1 MTITL
6 KEAKEYATIAS
17 KSGLYPG
24 ANIDALTWIII
35 SGDELGL
42 SPSVSLRSFD
52 LIPRGGKT
60 QLYIKPDAM
69 LSLCQRN
76 GMDDYQAPEPTDQY
90 GPVTVTIKRTGYPT
104 AMSVTMT
111 REKAKA
117 AGLTGGNWDRYWY
130 QMSVKTNTATIAR
143 KLYADAVGMM
153 YIRDEMPTS
162 DNQTT
167 ASEPQPEP
175 PPETA
180 EISTADIMAKVKEFY
195 AGWVGYFR
203 ELGANDKEIGVAFK
217 NAFAVDRFSEWP
229 GWNVSTIAGFNSAVD
244 QANYLVN
251 EQYADYQAK
260 HTQPAEEPA
269 APETVEE
276 KPTNQV
282 ARSESKAAAARFI
295 ENILAKGYTVSQI
308 NEALELPMETDLI
321 EWDGWQAFGAVDKAR
336 DKFMN
341 WASNHALTAQQPA
354 QKPKPRKGM
363 FANPPA
369 EGFRT
374 GHPDDYGDQ

>member
-1 MTITL
+1 MDQL
-6 KEAKEYATIAS
+6 LYARELAKHIA
-17 KSGLYPG
+17 K
-24 ANIDALTWIII
+24 ARII
-35 SGDELGL
+35 SGRDPLTEDQAVVLIMYAMEHGFIGISSLSFCGL
-42 SPSVSLRSFD
+42 LK
-52 LIPRGGKT
+52 GKPYT
-60 QLYIKPDAM
+60 
-69 LSLCQRN
+69 
-76 GMDDYQAPEPTDQY
+76 T
-90 GPVTVTIKRTGYPT
+90 
-104 AMSVTMT
+104 
-111 REKAKA
+111 A
-117 AGLTGGNWDRYWY
+117 AGLQAIAEREGWITRFVTDEKKSTCTLTKEGRDPVVVTYTIDDATKAGLASSNKVNGIETNNWIKQPKSQLEAAASR
-130 QMSVKTNTATIAR
+130 MA
-143 KLYADAVGMM
+143 
-153 YIRDEMPTS
+153 IRRACPAAAMGVYTDQELRDFDFAQQS
-162 DNQTT
+162 AQ
-167 ASEPQPEP
+167 QPEP
-175 PPETA
+175 APETA

-217 NAFAVDRFSEWP
+217 NAFAVDRFSEWT

-276 KPTNQV
+276 KPANQV

-354 QKPKPRKGM
+354 QKSKPHKGM

-369 EGFRT
+369 ENS
-374 GHPDDYGDQ
+374 